1 MVIHSFKKTY
11 HLNNLTAEEY
21 EILLFVK
28 YCYDFS
34 STNQLK
40 DSTETQLSGYVRML
54 NLVIQKGL
62 LFKQA
67 EKKAGLKNM
76 KIQPSE
82 SY

>member
-34 STNQLK
+34 HINQLK
-40 DSTETQLSGYVRML
+40 DSTDIQLSGYVGML
-54 NLVIQKGL
+54 NLAIQK
-62 LFKQA
+62 KSSV
-67 EKKAGLKNM
+67 KAGREKSRFKKYEN
-76 KIQPSE
+76 PTE
-82 SY
+82 